1 MSAPR
6 QLWPRLHNIQTIA
19 AQMDWARG
27 LRAGVALCAPLVLG
41 DLAGIPNMG
50 WAALGG
56 FEAILADTGGPY
68 RSRMAS
74 LATLSLGGAA
84 GLFLGSVTG
93 GDLVWALPTTLLFCF
108 LWSYLGVLGQP
119 FNSAG
124 LLVQVIFICG
134 IGAPTGN
141 WHEALNHAMLLLAGG
156 AWAAL
161 LSLLLWPLDAYRPAR
176 FAVAACYQELAS
188 FLASITELAARPE
201 SSGDHPQMPRAPS
214 FPSPLTEWAGN
225 HEPIPA
231 PRRTPQRPALWHRL
245 AKHHQYRIR
254 RAVEAGWQAVASIR
268 AEHQS
273 ESAQGNQLV
282 VLLEHADL
290 LIARTIALAEHLEAQ
305 SGVDGSGCDTR
316 ALASLADLRRAELF
330 VAQLLLRRGQT
341 AAAAQ
346 TQRIAVQRLTLQG
359 LPADLES
366 CLGQSKSIQSESIQT
381 KSIQSSPATRFL
393 LAQVKQAASLLDSSI
408 ESAALLRLGRTPGF
422 GRAPAIP
429 GSVGQFAYVYARLA
443 ELRQGWNLTRVLDQL
458 RANFTHKSQLLRHA
472 ARVALVCG
480 LDVALIL
487 SLNINHGYWLLMTS
501 LIVLQPHVSGTM
513 RRGLERIGGT
523 VGGGILAAVLAVLLH
538 SQLAI
543 AAALFPLAL
552 LSIAILPVS
561 YAAFAFFLTPA
572 FILAWLPFSGDW
584 QLALVRTGNTIA
596 GALISVLAM
605 TFLFPIYER
614 DRAADFLRASLAADR
629 RYLAQLG
636 ESWKTQTSSSRLL
649 ANARRA
655 AGLAHNDTEESLE
668 RLLAES
674 WPRRRPFAQ
683 FVAAFVTY
691 LRRFAQ
697 SVTALTALDGESE
710 WKLSAPIQGRLA
722 LLDRQLQWLE
732 DQTSPEATAIPWP
745 QPEPGPDF
753 AQLQPAIAD
762 HPGERLMQRL
772 ERQADVLHRQL
783 RTLRQHGWIPGSRK
797 P

>member
-1 MSAPR
+1 MPAPR

-56 FEAILADTGGPY
+56 FEAILADAGGPY

-93 GDLVWALPTTLLFCF
+93 GHLVWALPTTILFCF
-108 LWSYLGVLGQP
+108 MWSYLGVLGQP

-134 IGAPTGN
+134 IGVPTST
-141 WHEALNHAMLLLAGG
+141 WHEALNHALLLLAGG

-176 FAVAACYQELAS
+176 FAVAACYEELAS
-188 FLASITELAARPE
+188 FLASMTELASR
-201 SSGDHPQMPRAPS
+201 G
-214 FPSPLTEWAGN
+214 
-225 HEPIPA
+225 
-231 PRRTPQRPALWHRL
+231 PQRPALWHRL

-282 VLLEHADL
+282 VLLEHADF
-290 LIARTIALAEHLEAQ
+290 LIARTIALAEQLETQ
-305 SGVDGSGCDTR
+305 SGTDGSGCDTR
-316 ALASLADLRRAELF
+316 AISSLAGLRQAELY

-341 AAAAQ
+341 AAEAQ
-346 TQRIAVQRLTLQG
+346 TQRIAVQI
-359 LPADLES
+359 LPSSLEN
-366 CLGQSKSIQSESIQT
+366 C
-381 KSIQSSPATRFL
+381 SSDRSAVTRFL
-393 LAQVKQAASLLDSSI
+393 LAQVTQAASLLDSSI
-408 ESAALLRLGRTPGF
+408 ESAALLRLGRAPGIS
-422 GRAPAIP
+422 RAPAIP
-429 GSVGQFAYVYARLA
+429 GSVSQFAYVYARLA
-443 ELRQGWNLTRVLDQL
+443 DLRQGWNLTRVLDQL
-458 RANFTHKSQLLRHA
+458 RANFTRKSLLLRHA
-472 ARVALVCG
+472 SRVALVCG
-480 LDVALIL
+480 LDVAIIL
-487 SLNINHGYWLLMTS
+487 GLNINHGYWLLMTS

-572 FILAWLPFSGDW
+572 FVLAWLPFSGDW

-605 TFLFPIYER
+605 AFLFPIYER
-614 DRAADFLRASLAADR
+614 DLAADFLRASLAADR
-629 RYLAQLG
+629 RYLAQLA
-636 ESWKTQTSSSRLL
+636 ESWKPHTRSTRLL

-691 LRRFAQ
+691 LRRVAQ
-697 SVTALTALDGESE
+697 SVTALTALDGEWE
-710 WKLSAPIQGRLA
+710 WKLSAPIQNRLA

-732 DQTSPEATAIPWP
+732 DQTGPEPAPTPWP
-745 QPEPGPDF
+745 QPQAEPDF
-753 AQLQPAIAD
+753 AQLQPAIAAAD

>member
-56 FEAILADTGGPY
+56 FEAILADAGGPY

-84 GLFLGSVTG
+84 GLFLGSVAG
-93 GDLVWALPTTLLFCF
+93 GDLVWALPTTILFCF

-134 IGAPTGN
+134 IGVPTST
-141 WHEALNHAMLLLAGG
+141 WHEALNHALLLLAGG

-176 FAVAACYQELAS
+176 FAVAACYEELAS
-188 FLASITELAARPE
+188 FLASITELATR
-201 SSGDHPQMPRAPS
+201 GPQS
-214 FPSPLTEWAGN
+214 
-225 HEPIPA
+225 
-231 PRRTPQRPALWHRL
+231 PALWHRL

-282 VLLEHADL
+282 VLLEHADF
-290 LIARTIALAEHLEAQ
+290 LIARTIALAEQLETQ
-305 SGVDGSGCDTR
+305 SGTDGSGCDDR
-316 ALASLADLRRAELF
+316 AISSLAGLRRAELY

-341 AAAAQ
+341 AAEAQTERIAAQ
-346 TQRIAVQRLTLQG
+346 ILPSSLGNCSSDRSAV
-359 LPADLES
+359 
-366 CLGQSKSIQSESIQT
+366 
-381 KSIQSSPATRFL
+381 TRFL
-393 LAQVKQAASLLDSSI
+393 LAQVTQAASLLDSSI
-408 ESAALLRLGRTPGF
+408 ESAALLRLGRTQSIHSEP
-422 GRAPAIP
+422 PVP
-429 GSVGQFAYVYARLA
+429 GSVSQFAYVYVRLA
-443 ELRQGWNLTRVLDQL
+443 ELRQGWNLTRVFDQL
-458 RANFTHKSQLLRHA
+458 RANFTRKSLLLRHA

-480 LDVALIL
+480 LDVAIIL
-487 SLNINHGYWLLMTS
+487 GLNINHGYWLLMTS

-513 RRGLERIGGT
+513 QRGLERIGGT

-572 FILAWLPFSGDW
+572 FVLAWLPFSGDW

-605 TFLFPIYER
+605 AFLFPIYER
-614 DRAADFLRASLAADR
+614 DRAAEFLRASLTADR
-629 RYLAQLG
+629 RYLAQLA
-636 ESWKTQTSSSRLL
+636 ESWKPHTRSTRLL

-691 LRRFAQ
+691 LRRLAQ
-697 SVTALTALDGESE
+697 SVTALTALDGEWE
-710 WKLSAPIQGRLA
+710 WKLSAPIQNRLA

-732 DQTSPEATAIPWP
+732 DQTNPEPAPTPWP
-745 QPEPGPDF
+745 QWEAEPDF
-753 AQLQPAIAD
+753 AQHQPAIAAAD